1 MILRQATAQHRMKRT
16 LRCAHPAGE
25 CPAKSVRDRRGRPL
39 NRLCPLEVL
48 VPSRKLVLGETP
60 LSQTVGPLSLNRKVL
75 LMSDFQYFLKWLSEN
90 SCLSMRAAEITGRKP
105 AHDILE
111 DR

>member
-1 MILRQATAQHRMKRT
+1 VHPTSGILRVFKQFAWLEVNSVKMA
-16 LRCAHPAGE
+16 LAHPAHLRVTQ
-25 CPAKSVRDRRGRPL
+25 A
-39 NRLCPLEVL
+39 
-48 VPSRKLVLGETP
+48 
-60 LSQTVGPLSLNRKVL
+60 VGPLSLNRKVL

-90 SCLSMRAAEITGRKP
+90 SCLSMRAAEITGREP

>member
-1 MILRQATAQHRMKRT
+1 MRYLVDAEWSCFSTQSITAAQHGLQATRVP
-16 LRCAHPAGE
+16 LRFTRAAD
-25 CPAKSVRDRRGRPL
+25 AYVGR
-39 NRLCPLEVL
+39 
-48 VPSRKLVLGETP
+48 
-60 LSQTVGPLSLNRKVL
+60 LSLNRKVL

-90 SCLSMRAAEITGRKP
+90 SCLSMRAAEITGREP